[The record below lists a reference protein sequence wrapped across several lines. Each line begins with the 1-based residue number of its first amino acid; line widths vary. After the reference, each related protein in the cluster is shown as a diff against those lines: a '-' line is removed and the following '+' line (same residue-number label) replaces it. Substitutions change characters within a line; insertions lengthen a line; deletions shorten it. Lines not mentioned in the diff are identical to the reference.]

1 MHMLKFKAHRLQ
13 QQNIT
18 PTSYTGRLGDLSLS
32 DVQWCLQLLWLREN
46 LAAYRE
52 QMDPF
57 CLVAPGCW
65 WSKDVEDFFFLAH
78 VAQCCINTT
87 VWQLLLTMSVP
98 LWPQFSRT
106 VNRSAK
112 PRIITSWFTVHC
124 AEMASAVSRCQ
135 SNRTFGMWGNTVVF
149 DRRVCNI
156 WVTSSSSCV
165 LFLAPSRILPHT
177 QTDPGSTWCKSLSLY
192 VASVKMKKSLKTVN
206 RDILVWHN
214 ISQTK

>member
-1 MHMLKFKAHRLQ
+1 MCNDVCCYFDLVKIWQEHR
-13 QQNIT
+13 
-18 PTSYTGRLGDLSLS
+18 
-32 DVQWCLQLLWLREN
+32 EH
-46 LAAYRE
+46 
-52 QMDPF
+52 MDPS

-65 WSKDVEDFFFLAH
+65 WSKDVEDFFSWHTLGPL
-78 VAQCCINTT
+78 VECCINTT
-87 VWQLLLTMSVP
+87 LWQLLRTMSVP

-124 AEMASAVSRCQ
+124 AEMASTVSRCQ
-135 SNRTFGMWGNTVVF
+135 SNRTFGMWGNAVVF

-165 LFLAPSRILPHT
+165 LFLAPSRISSS

-206 RDILVWHN
+206 GDILVWQN
-214 ISQTK
+214 ILQTK